1 MSEHRRR
8 MPSQEPPTGGRAAAR
23 RAAQQPTGRRSAPAH
38 DTGTGTPPYGSPAP
52 YGSSGGYGGASS
64 SHGEEARPYGGR
76 AEARRAAQRG
86 GRRRAPAAGP
96 GGPNGP
102 GGGGRRGGGGG
113 GGGRGGGQGGR
124 PPGKKRII
132 DYPRHD
138 KDGWRRWMP
147 SWKLVTGT
155 FLLFCA
161 LLMGGAVIAYSQ
173 VVVPKVDAT
182 ATSQNNIYYWSDG
195 SRMVATGAGQ
205 NRQIIGIDQIPL
217 VMQEAVISAENK
229 TFRTDWGVDPMGIG
243 RAVWNMA
250 KGGETQGGST
260 ITQQYVKNGLL
271 ADQSQTLSR
280 KVKELFISIKVGNE
294 VDKRDILSGYL
305 NTAYYGRGAY
315 GIQAASRAYFNK
327 DAKHLNASESAV
339 LASVLKGA
347 TYFDPAGYPEVDPN
361 ATPANNLA
369 RLTER
374 WTWILDEMVKDGK
387 IPAEERAKYTTL
399 PKIQKPKQDAQL
411 SGQIGYLV
419 ATAKANFRSKYDI
432 SAEALD
438 LGGYE
443 IHTTFDKKKVKAME
457 DSVKKIYDEYIDEKK
472 RPEDDTNVE
481 FGGASVDVKTGAL
494 VALYGGQ
501 DATKHYTNNAD
512 TTGAQVGSTFKPFVL
527 AAAMKDG
534 VRDPEGPPTQ
544 DASTRTLVDPD
555 KSRYSGKDDLKVRT
569 YKGEIWHDENGKE
582 WEQNNEGDQSYGNIS
597 LRKAMVVSANSPF
610 VQLGMDVGIDKVR
623 EAAIDAG
630 LRPDSLVK
638 GEVPSFSLGI
648 SSPSAIRMAG
658 AYSTFANQGMRNEP
672 YSVTKVVKEGQVIY
686 KHEPKA
692 QQAFSSAI
700 SSNVTDV
707 LRSVV
712 EDKGGTGKNAAIPGR
727 DVAGKTGTTDDNMSA
742 WFVGYTPQLSTA
754 IDMYRFD
761 DDETKKNRQFQEMY
775 GTGGQDSIHGSSF
788 PSQIWNDYMTDAV
801 ADMPVEEFPEP
812 EKLADAKA
820 VYGGGATPK
829 PTATPTPTESAT
841 PTETA
846 TTAPTTTPPAT
857 PTDPGRPTTKE
868 PKPGKTTCN
877 VWDWG
882 CDTTSGG
889 GDQGGSTGGTT
900 EPTPTGS
907 TEPTPTDTTTDPSG
921 PGSGGNGNGGGS
933 GGEPTDGSTGDGSL
947 FG

>member
-23 RAAQQPTGRRSAPAH
+23 RAAQQPVGRRSAPAQNP
-38 DTGTGTPPYGSPAP
+38 GGGTPPYGSPAP
-52 YGSSGGYGGASS
+52 YGSSDAYGSSGSHGAPS

-113 GGGRGGGQGGR
+113 GGGRGGGPGGR
-124 PPGKKRII
+124 PPGKKRLI

-155 FLLFCA
+155 FLLFVG
-161 LLMGGAVIAYSQ
+161 LLMGASVIAYSQ
-173 VVVPKVDAT
+173 VVVPNVADA
-182 ATSQNNIYYWSDG
+182 ATSQNNIYYWDDG
-195 SRMVATGAGQ
+195 TRMVATGAGA
-205 NRQIIGIDQIPL
+205 NRQIVGIDQIPK

-229 TFRTDWGVDPMGIG
+229 TFRDDWGVDPMGIG

-271 ADQSQTLSR
+271 NDQTQSLSR
-280 KVKELFISIKVGNE
+280 KVKELFISIKVGNDLE
-294 VDKRDILSGYL
+294 KNDILAGYL
-305 NTAYYGRGAY
+305 NTAYYGRNAY
-315 GIQAASRAYFNK
+315 GIQAASRAYFDK
-327 DAKHLNASESAV
+327 DSRDLNASESAV

-347 TYFDPAGYPEVDPN
+347 TYYDPAGYPEYDPN
-361 ATPANNLA
+361 ATAEKNLA

-374 WTWILDEMVKDGK
+374 WAWILDEMVKDNK
-387 IPAEERAKYTTL
+387 ISAEERAKYKTL
-399 PKIQKPKQDAQL
+399 PKIQKRKTDAQL

-432 SAEALD
+432 SEEALN

-443 IHTTFDKKKVKAME
+443 IHTTFNKKKVEAMS
-457 DSVKKIYDEYIDEKK
+457 DSVKKVYDEYIDEKE
-472 RPEDDTNVE
+472 RPEDDTHVE
-481 FGGASVDVKTGAL
+481 FGGASVDVKTGAI
-494 VALYGGQ
+494 VAIYGGQ

-534 VRDPEGPPTQ
+534 VRDPEGPPEQ
-544 DASTRTLVDPD
+544 DASTRTLLDPD
-555 KSRYSGKDDLKVRT
+555 KSRYSSKDDLKVRK
-569 YKGEIWHDENGKE
+569 YNGEIWHNEEGAE
-582 WEQNNEGDQSYGNIS
+582 WKQNNEGNKSYGNIS
-597 LRKAMVVSANSPF
+597 LREAMIVSANSPF

-623 EAAIDAG
+623 DAAVTAG

-658 AYSTFANQGMRNEP
+658 AYSTFANEGVRNEP
-672 YSVTKVVKEGQVIY
+672 YSVTKVVKGGKVIF
-686 KHEPKA
+686 KHKEDPE
-692 QQAFSSAI
+692 QAFSSAI

-712 EDKGGTGKNAAIPGR
+712 EDPDGTGNNAAIPGR

-742 WFVGYTPQLSTA
+742 WFVGYTPQLATA

-761 DDETKKNRQFQEMY
+761 DDENKEGREFLEMY
-775 GTGGQDSIHGSSF
+775 GTGGQKAIHGSSF

-801 ADMPVEEFPEP
+801 AGLPVEKFPKP

-829 PTATPTPTESAT
+829 PTATPTPTDSPT
-841 PTETA
+841 PTETPT

-857 PTDPGRPTTKE
+857 PTDSGRPTTKE
-868 PKPGKTTCN
+868 PKPGKTTCSI
-877 VWDWG
+877 WDGWD
-882 CDTTSGG
+882 CND
-889 GDQGGSTGGTT
+889 TGGADGGATQ
-900 EPTPTGS
+900 PTPTGS
-907 TEPTPTDTTTDPSG
+907 TEPTPTGTTTDPGG
-921 PGSGGNGNGGGS
+921 PGNGGGNNNGGS
-933 GGEPTDGSTGDGSL
+933 GGDPTDSSTGSFFD
-947 FG
+947 